1 MILSSIGPAVAV
13 VLAGA
18 MFPLGSAAE
27 TGTEPPAA
35 PAVLPSLQVTNGAPE
50 FVAMPS
56 QPGDT
61 AAKANANLI
70 SVTLD
75 DVALEDVVRMFT
87 RISGANIIA
96 SSSTLVGRVTVNLT
110 DVEWK
115 PALVSILDMQ
125 NLSLVEKVP
134 NSQVY
139 SIMPRQTNAPDPQVT
154 STIFLRYA
162 SVPDVVQLVTPIL
175 PEGSK
180 VVPFPSR
187 NALVIKT
194 TEAVRLDVE
203 RIVAEVDKLRDQVF
217 IEAKFM
223 ELNDG
228 AIRDLGLNWSV
239 LEGYGF
245 TASPFNWENRNER
258 RWENST
264 DANSLRADQR
274 NNTDTANKLFD
285 MYGDQFQ
292 NETITIVERP
302 DGSFV
307 EVTGIEP
314 TYRQDDSIALGRN
327 VSEDIVSSFAK
338 TISDIRTS
346 VLDVDQFRLVL
357 SALKQLSGVSIVS
370 NPKVIVANEQPATIH
385 IGQRERPFLSVVTP
399 ATQTTAP
406 VVTYNPGEPVDFGVK
421 LTVTPTINTVSNITV
436 KIEPELTRFIGDKTA
451 PNGQSYPVIATKKI
465 QTIFCLENGR
475 TVAIGGLTETTDKDV
490 TKKIPLLGD
499 IPLIG
504 KFLFSNSHM
513 EKQQTKT
520 IIFVTL
526 GIASPSAMKSN
537 EGIPDNSELVHRKL
551 LQDSPKRKK
560 MEKDIEDI
568 VNKLEAEQKNFPAPE
583 PAMAGNK

>member
-1 MILSSIGPAVAV
+1 
-13 VLAGA
+13 
-18 MFPLGSAAE
+18 
-27 TGTEPPAA
+27 
-35 PAVLPSLQVTNGAPE
+35 
-50 FVAMPS
+50 
-56 QPGDT
+56 
-61 AAKANANLI
+61 
-70 SVTLD
+70 
-75 DVALEDVVRMFT
+75 
-87 RISGANIIA
+87 
-96 SSSTLVGRVTVNLT
+96 
-110 DVEWK
+110 
-115 PALVSILDMQ
+115 
-125 NLSLVEKVP
+125 
-134 NSQVY
+134 
-139 SIMPRQTNAPDPQVT
+139 
-154 STIFLRYA
+154 
-162 SVPDVVQLVTPIL
+162 
-175 PEGSK
+175 
-180 VVPFPSR
+180 
-187 NALVIKT
+187 
-194 TEAVRLDVE
+194 
-203 RIVAEVDKLRDQVF
+203 
-217 IEAKFM
+217 
-223 ELNDG
+223 
-228 AIRDLGLNWSV
+228 
-239 LEGYGF
+239 
-245 TASPFNWENRNER
+245 
-258 RWENST
+258 
-264 DANSLRADQR
+264 
-274 NNTDTANKLFD
+274 
-285 MYGDQFQ
+285 
-292 NETITIVERP
+292 
-302 DGSFV
+302 
-307 EVTGIEP
+307 
-314 TYRQDDSIALGRN
+314 
-327 VSEDIVSSFAK
+327 
-338 TISDIRTS
+338 
-346 VLDVDQFRLVL
+346 VDQFRLVL